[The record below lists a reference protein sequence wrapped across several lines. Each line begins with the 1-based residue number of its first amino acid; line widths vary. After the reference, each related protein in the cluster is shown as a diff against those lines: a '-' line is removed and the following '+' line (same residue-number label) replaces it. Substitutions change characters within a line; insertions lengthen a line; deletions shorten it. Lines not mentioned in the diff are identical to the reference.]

1 MTEQADDTPVIFSPR
16 EIAFRRANARA
27 KAERTL
33 KEAVEAAAT
42 PEPEPELPLKEAAKR
57 AKAEEKRERMLRQA
71 DAARASSLRSAGLE
85 ADERTAAGQREIVVS
100 NARGA
105 SGKRGSLAEY
115 GVLIRNQSDRT
126 GPRIAAMRQFDE
138 LCHRAF
144 AGLLPEPRFE
154 PGVDTSAGPAG
165 VTEARIAGLSEMQ
178 NLTRRI
184 GDEAQA
190 LMYARVYE
198 RRTFTWM
205 ADQGFGSQ
213 GFREE
218 RGLAVLFLS
227 AVDGV
232 ARFYGLTDRSKAV
245 DFMESR
251 LGNAG
256 L

>member
-1 MTEQADDTPVIFSPR
+1 VWTF
-16 EIAFRRANARA
+16 
-27 KAERTL
+27 
-33 KEAVEAAAT
+33 
-42 PEPEPELPLKEAAKR
+42 
-57 AKAEEKRERMLRQA
+57 
-71 DAARASSLRSAGLE
+71 
-85 ADERTAAGQREIVVS
+85 
-100 NARGA
+100 
-105 SGKRGSLAEY
+105 GKRGSLAEY

-165 VTEARIAGLSEMQ
+165 VTEDRMAGLAEMQ

-190 LMYARVYE
+190 LLYARVYE

-218 RGLAVLFLS
+218 RALAVLFLS
-227 AVDGV
+227 AVDAT
-232 ARFYGLTDRSKAV
+232 ARFYGLAERSAAV
-245 DFMESR
+245 GFMESR
-251 LGNAG
+251 LRSAG
-256 L
+256 I

>member
-1 MTEQADDTPVIFSPR
+1 MTEQADDNPVIFSPR
-16 EIAFRRANARA
+16 EIAFRRANIRA

-33 KEAVEAAAT
+33 KEAVQAAAT
-42 PEPEPELPLKEAAKR
+42 PDPEPELPPKEAARR
-57 AKAEEKRERMLRQA
+57 AKMAEKRERMLHQA
-71 DAARASSLRSAGLE
+71 DAARASARRSAGLE
-85 ADERTAAGQREIVVS
+85 TDERTAAGQREIVVS
-100 NARGA
+100 NARDA
-105 SGKRGSLAEY
+105 AGKRGSLAEY

-190 LMYARVYE
+190 LLFHRVYE
-198 RRTFTWM
+198 RRQFTWM
-205 ADQGFGSQ
+205 SGQGFGD
-213 GFREE
+213 E
-218 RGLAVLFLS
+218 RALAILFLA
-227 AVDGV
+227 AVDAT
-232 ARFYGLTDRSKAV
+232 ARFYGLSERSRVVGVMEDRLAMGS
-245 DFMESR
+245 
-251 LGNAG
+251 
-256 L
+256 